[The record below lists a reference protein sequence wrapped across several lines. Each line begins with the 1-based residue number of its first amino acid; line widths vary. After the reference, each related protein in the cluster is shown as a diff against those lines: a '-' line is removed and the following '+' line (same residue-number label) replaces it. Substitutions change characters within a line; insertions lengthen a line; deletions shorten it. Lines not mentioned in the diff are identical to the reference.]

1 MRMKKTPSVS
11 ILKARLIMFKNV
23 LLVECRDIPGLVHAI
38 TGVLFKHGMNITMN
52 QEFVDGGFGSFFMRT
67 EFEGPKADGAN
78 ALIVGYGRFGQTVAP
93 RVRVGE
99 QVGRRLYLQLS
110 QQFGAQSL
118 SELTAEYQL
127 TRRLR
132 LQGRTAQGPGSSFQ
146 RSLLQR
152 VERAGLNILFFFS
165 Y

>member
-1 MRMKKTPSVS
+1 M
-11 ILKARLIMFKNV
+11 
-23 LLVECRDIPGLVHAI
+23 
-38 TGVLFKHGMNITMN
+38 
-52 QEFVDGGFGSFFMRT
+52 
-67 EFEGPKADGAN
+67 
-78 ALIVGYGRFGQTVAP
+78 
-93 RVRVGE
+93 RVGE